1 MRWDG
6 KGFNFIP
13 QFLNR
18 WRTFSQV
25 LTYFFS
31 SGKSK
36 KNGENRRGRSVDY
49 YPSQDKQ
56 LHLQKVDWLLGAWY
70 CIKVSLSAPHSKKE
84 KKNKICHPGL
94 PKHQS
99 LKIGQKHC
107 SPSYLEHLTSAGG
120 WRRVLGWA
128 QREGW
133 ARDSTWLARGLCPH
147 SDTHLSVGALSCNT
161 PSVDPCSR
169 NPATHSPLLAVDV
182 QLFSTWPP
190 KLTPGT
196 QHQPPEGSSPSR
208 LQGEGWCRVPQQSS
222 PQTHFSLH
230 ASPLLPSPGC
240 HGQGCLILLSSPSG
254 GSGVLRVCVTWSLWD
269 LSGSSESSVFLSC
282 YIDS

>member
-1 MRWDG
+1 MENIFPSPD
-6 KGFNFIP
+6 
-13 QFLNR
+13 L
-18 WRTFSQV
+18 
-25 LTYFFS
+25 FFS
-31 SGKSK
+31 LLESQRKMEK
-36 KNGENRRGRSVDY
+36 KGGDDLLIIIPLKTSNYIYRKLTDCWEHDIALKFI
-49 YPSQDKQ
+49 SQ
-56 LHLQKVDWLLGAWY
+56 HLIQ
-70 CIKVSLSAPHSKKE
+70 KKE

-107 SPSYLEHLTSAGG
+107 SPSCLEHLTSAGG

-147 SDTHLSVGALSCNT
+147 SDTHLSVGALSYNT

-208 LQGEGWCRVPQQSS
+208 LQGEGWCRAPQQSS

-254 GSGVLRVCVTWSLWD
+254 GSGVLRVFVTWSLRD